1 MKIFLRFVRIIRSI
15 LYLPLRVVVLIGNLY
30 SQFLKILDRRNHDTF
45 WQEIMQKS
53 IDKNI
58 GKNIKISSDSNK
70 EIKFYCPSKIAS
82 FRVKTFFTKE
92 PETIEWMNVHGSE
105 KNCLYDIGAN
115 MGIYSIYYAK
125 KFKSDVYAFE
135 PSFRNLDLLARN
147 IKLNLLEKQIFL
159 IPNPVSKKF
168 LVSEFFQIQA
178 IAGLA
183 GATFADENIKNSL
196 IKTINQDQ
204 KKKDMI
210 SYKTLGLSIDN
221 LIELNL
227 IKPPNLIKIDV
238 DGNELDVINGCKK
251 TIQNVKKV
259 SILIETREETHN
271 YVETMLKN
279 LGLKKI
285 NQFRANLIWEK

>member
-1 MKIFLRFVRIIRSI
+1 MKIFLKFVYIIRSF
-15 LYLPLRVVVLIGNLY
+15 LYLPLRAITLLGNLY
-30 SQFLKILDRRNHDTF
+30 SRFLKILDRRNHDAF
-45 WQEIMQKS
+45 WQEILQKS
-53 IDKNI
+53 IDKNVS
-58 GKNIKISSDSNK
+58 KNIKISSDSNK
-70 EIKFYCPSKIAS
+70 KIKFYCPSKIAS
-82 FRVKTFFTKE
+82 FRAKTFFTKE
-92 PETIEWMNVHGSE
+92 PETIEWMNEFGSE

-168 LVSEFFQIQA
+168 LVSEFFQLQA
-178 IAGLA
+178 IAGEA
-183 GATFADENIKNSL
+183 AATFNDENVKNDI
-196 IKTINQDQ
+196 IKTNSKD
-204 KKKDMI
+204 KKDGMI
-210 SYKTLGLSIDN
+210 NYKTLGLSIDN

-227 IKPPNLIKIDV
+227 IKPPHLIKIDV

-251 TIQNVKKV
+251 TLHNVEKV
-259 SILIETREETHN
+259 SILIETRKETHDHI
-271 YVETMLKN
+271 EMELKN

-285 NQFRANLIWEK
+285 NQFQDNSIWKK